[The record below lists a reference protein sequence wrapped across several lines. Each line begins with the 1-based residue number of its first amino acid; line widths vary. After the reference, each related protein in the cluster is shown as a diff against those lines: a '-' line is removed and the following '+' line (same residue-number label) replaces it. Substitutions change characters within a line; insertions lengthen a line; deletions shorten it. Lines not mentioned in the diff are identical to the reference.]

1 RIHPDDRAAVR
12 SEFERAVA
20 ERKPFEVLYRV
31 RRGSDGS
38 YRWHLGRAQPTL
50 DATGK
55 VIRWI
60 GTATEVDA
68 QRRSE
73 EEARFLAEASN
84 ALAASFDLGQALQQV
99 TALAVPAIA
108 DLCAVHMR
116 EEGQRILHLSAAK
129 ELLAL
134 LEREGPD
141 PLDALG
147 VGEVLSSGLA
157 VAWSTPAITR
167 KAAAQRLGIRHFVS
181 VPLISRG
188 AILGALTFV
197 QRKGEEGAP
206 KVSELLANDLA
217 RRVALGADNC
227 RLFSQAQDAIR
238 LRDEFLSVASHELR
252 TPLTPLN
259 LKLGMLRRRAE
270 EAAGGSS
277 APAGVEADVTPA
289 ARHVPRLTEP
299 VEHLLGLTRLPA
311 G

>member
-1 RIHPDDRAAVR
+1 
-12 SEFERAVA
+12 
-20 ERKPFEVLYRV
+20 
-31 RRGSDGS
+31 
-38 YRWHLGRAQPTL
+38 
-50 DATGK
+50 
-55 VIRWI
+55 
-60 GTATEVDA
+60 
-68 QRRSE
+68 
-73 EEARFLAEASN
+73 EEARFLADASN

-206 KVSELLANDLA
+206 KVSELLATRPA
-217 RRVALGADNC
+217 RRVARGAATC
-227 RLFSQAQDAIR
+227 RLSPQAQDAVR
-238 LRDEFLSVASHELR
+238 PRDEFLSVASHELR
-252 TPLTPLN
+252 PPLTPLN

-270 EAAGGSS
+270 EAAGGFIAS
-277 APAGVEADVTPA
+277 ARVEADVTTA
-289 ARHVPRLTEP
+289 ARHLQRLPEL
-299 VEHLLGLTRLPA
+299 VGHLLDLTRLRA
-311 G
+311 GKLGLQIEPGDLVGASRCAAVPSTPVA